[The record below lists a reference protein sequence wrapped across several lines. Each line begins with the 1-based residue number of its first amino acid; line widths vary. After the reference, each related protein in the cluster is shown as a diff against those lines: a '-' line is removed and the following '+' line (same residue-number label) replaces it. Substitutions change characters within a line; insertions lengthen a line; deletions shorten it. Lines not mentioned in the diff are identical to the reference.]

1 MKLLREPLVHFV
13 FIGAMIYVLFGLF
26 AEPELEESN
35 DSIVVSAGQVE
46 IFKSSWQKRW
56 NRLPTE
62 QELDGVIQQYIRE
75 TVLYR
80 QAVSMGLDKNDM
92 VIRRRLAQKMKF
104 LVEDLATMLDPDD
117 TTLQAWFN
125 DNQSYFQE
133 PPRYTFTQIFLDPD
147 KRGDATLNDAEKIK
161 ATLLSQA
168 DPLDNV
174 SELGDGLMMQDYYP
188 NKTPIEIRKQF
199 GSGFTESL
207 EKLSAGQWH
216 GPVLSGYG
224 VHLVYVQAIVPST
237 TPSFATVR
245 EQVKAQWMDEQRIE
259 LNKEFYDK
267 LINNY
272 DIVIEESSSVNK
284 IQDDKSKSNKDESQK
299 QEDIIKDNTVANL
312 QETDK

>member
-1 MKLLREPLVHFV
+1 MKILREPLVHFM
-13 FIGAMIYVLFGLF
+13 FIGAAIYLLFGLF
-26 AEPELEESN
+26 AEPELQESDN
-35 DSIVVSAGQVE
+35 QIVVSAGE
-46 IFKSSWQKRW
+46 IEVFKSSWQKRW
-56 NRLPTE
+56 NRQPTK
-62 QELDGVIQQYIRE
+62 QELDGIIQEYIRE

-104 LVEDLATMLDPDD
+104 LVEDLAMMLDPDD
-117 TTLQAWFN
+117 PTLQAWFDKN
-125 DNQSYFQE
+125 KSLFQE
-133 PPRYTFTQIFLDPD
+133 PPLYTFTQIFLDPD
-147 KRGDATLNDAEKIK
+147 QRGDATLEDAEIIK
-161 ATLLSQA
+161 ATLLAQA
-168 DPLDNV
+168 DPLENI

-199 GSGFTESL
+199 GSGFTQSL
-207 EKLSAGQWH
+207 MELSAAQWH

-224 VHLVYVQAIVPST
+224 VHLVYVQTIVPAA

-245 EQVKAQWMDEQRIE
+245 EQVKAYWLDEQRKE
-259 LNKEFYDK
+259 LNKAFYDK

-284 IQDDKSKSNKDESQK
+284 IQDDKSKPNKDKSQK

-312 QETDK
+312 QETGK